1 MQQKIIKISEEETH
15 THNCRTHRKNNQFEN
30 KNEKIFNK
38 LSFMQNCLEK

>member
-1 MQQKIIKISEEETH
+1 MQQKVIKISEETH
-15 THNCRTHRKNNQFEN
+15 TTVVHTEKNNQFEN